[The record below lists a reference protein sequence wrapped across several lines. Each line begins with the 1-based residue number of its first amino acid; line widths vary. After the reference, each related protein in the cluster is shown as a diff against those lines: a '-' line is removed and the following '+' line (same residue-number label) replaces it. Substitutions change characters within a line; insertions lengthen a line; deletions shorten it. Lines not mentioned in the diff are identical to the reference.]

1 MSSSN
6 PSACTNCNIQNSN
19 PSFSNSGLSSSIL
32 RIAPP
37 AKRYNPGI
45 PNPVSGGGTSD
56 VVNKIV
62 NVSSQSGVGSGETK
76 SSASKANQ
84 QTANIL
90 NKLLDVAS
98 EIVKSDMGKKKLAE
112 NTNRSQQQ
120 IDDKKDTKKIV
131 LTQGRV
137 RNKAVQSDS
146 TQKETKSEKVKK
158 HKTYRSVGTVLAS
171 APEFKA
177 KFNSLIREQ
186 PKILMKDTKT
196 KDDLPINFDGVK
208 IWKPFLQDVRSQGL
222 CGSCWAFSTLFCL
235 AARLSIYSKG
245 KYSYDFS
252 PAKMVYCG
260 ITLPETEG
268 SNLEKIK
275 KMLSNGTRYDYFQK
289 KINAGESDTYGCSGE
304 TLINAWQFLY
314 RTGVPENSCLMYGD
328 EKNPKNIKINLTLK
342 EDIMYNCAD
351 FVSPSFDFCP
361 SSKKYMVS
369 HRAGGYYFV
378 PGVKNTEDPTK
389 SGSEYNIRKEI
400 YKWGPVSSGMMVYD
414 DFIDWEGNGIYEYD
428 KKSQLI
434 GGHAIVILGWGE
446 KNGKKYWIVRNSWGE
461 EWGDKGYFKILR
473 GVNHCEIEENCFV
486 GFPNIPG
493 IRLYLDYP
501 LLYDMEDYTSK
512 YLYNIHDSGYKNTT
526 YEQLALGKISYKDIN
541 TTNLYDINNFQD
553 FKTFF
558 AGKITEKY
566 TDLSVFNSVKEVVI
580 KVDNNVVDLVDE
592 IDVDIDFVD
601 EIMYKKIM
609 DWNFKYIL
617 ILILLLVLMIV

>member
-1 MSSSN
+1 MSASN
-6 PSACTNCNIQNSN
+6 PNACVNCNLQNSN
-19 PSFSNSGLSSSIL
+19 PSFSNSGLSTGIL

-37 AKRYNPGI
+37 PKRYNPGI
-45 PNPVSGGGTSD
+45 PNPVTGGGTSD

-62 NVSSQSGVGSGETK
+62 NVASQSGVGSGETK
-76 SSASKANQ
+76 TSASKASQ

-98 EIVKSDMGKKKLAE
+98 EIVQSDVGKKKLAE
-112 NTNRSQQQ
+112 SSNRSQQQ
-120 IDDKKDTKKIV
+120 IEDKKDTKKII
-131 LTQGRV
+131 LAQGRV
-137 RNKAVQSDS
+137 RRKVDAVDT
-146 TQKETKSEKVKK
+146 TQKETKTEKVKN

-186 PKILMKDTKT
+186 PKILMKKTET
-196 KDDLPINFDGVK
+196 KDDLPVNFDGVK

-235 AARLSIYSKG
+235 SARLSIYSKG
-245 KYSYDFS
+245 KYNYDFS

-275 KMLSNGTRYDYFQK
+275 DMLSNGKRYDYFQK
-289 KINAGESDTYGCSGE
+289 KTNAGESDTYGCSGE

-378 PGVKNTEDPTK
+378 PGVKNTEDPIK

-414 DFIDWEGNGIYEYD
+414 DFVDWEGNGIYEYD

-434 GGHAIVILGWGE
+434 GGHAIVIMGWGE
-446 KNGKKYWIVRNSWGE
+446 QNGKKYWIVRNSWGE

-493 IRLYLDYP
+493 IRLHLDYP
-501 LLYDMEDYTSK
+501 LLYEMEDYVSK

-526 YEQLALGKISYKDIN
+526 YEQIALGKIPYKEIN
-541 TTNLYDINNFQD
+541 TINLYDINEFPNFEK
-553 FKTFF
+553 FL

-566 TDLSVFNSVKEVVI
+566 KDLSVFNSFNEVINIDEENIIDGKIDINIYQSVLNNENFI
-580 KVDNNVVDLVDE
+580 KLT
-592 IDVDIDFVD
+592 FV
-601 EIMYKKIM
+601 
-609 DWNFKYIL
+609 KYIVIIIL
-617 ILILLLVLMIV
+617 LIILIII

>member
-6 PSACTNCNIQNSN
+6 PSACVNCNIQNSN
-19 PSFSNSGLSSSIL
+19 PSFSNSGLSSGIL

-37 AKRYNPGI
+37 PRRYNPGI

-62 NVSSQSGVGSGETK
+62 NVASQTGVGSGETK
-76 SSASKANQ
+76 TSANKSNQ
-84 QTANIL
+84 QTSNIL
-90 NKLLDVAS
+90 SKILDVAS
-98 EIVKSDMGKKKLAE
+98 EIVQSDVGKKKLLD
-112 NTNRSQQQ
+112 NSNRSQQQ
-120 IDDKKDTKKIV
+120 VEDKKETKKIL
-131 LTQGRV
+131 LTQGRIRRKIDQV
-137 RNKAVQSDS
+137 ESAK
-146 TQKETKSEKVKK
+146 KEEKTEKIKK
-158 HKTYRSVGTVLAS
+158 NKTYRSVGTVLAS

-186 PKILMKDTKT
+186 PKILMKETKT

-208 IWKPFLQDVRSQGL
+208 VWKSFLQPIRSQGL

-235 AARLSIYSKG
+235 ASRLSIYSKG

-275 KMLSNGTRYDYFQK
+275 NMLLNGKRYDYFQK
-289 KINAGESDTYGCSGE
+289 KIVAGESDTYGCSGE

-351 FVSPSFDFCP
+351 FVSASFDLCP
-361 SSKKYMVS
+361 SSNTYMVS

-378 PGVKNTEDPTK
+378 PGVKNTEDPIK
-389 SGSEYNIRKEI
+389 SGTEYNIRKEI
-400 YKWGPVSSGMMVYD
+400 YKWGPVSSGMIVYD
-414 DFIDWEGNGIYEYD
+414 DFINWEGNGIYEYD
-428 KKSQLI
+428 KKSELI
-434 GGHAIVILGWGE
+434 GGHAIVIMGWGE
-446 KNGKKYWIVRNSWGE
+446 QNGKKYWIVRNSWGE
-461 EWGDKGYFKILR
+461 DWGDKGYFKILR

-493 IRLYLDYP
+493 IRLHLDYP
-501 LLYDMEDYTSK
+501 LLYEVEDYASK

-526 YEQLALGKISYKDIN
+526 YEQIALGKISYKDIS
-541 TTNLYDINNFQD
+541 TTNLYDIKYFQD

-558 AGKITEKY
+558 AGKITEQYK
-566 TDLSVFNSVKEVVI
+566 DLSIFNSINEIINIDEENIIDGKMDKYI
-580 KVDNNVVDLVDE
+580 YHTE
-592 IDVDIDFVD
+592 IDENIF
-601 EIMYKKIM
+601 
-609 DWNFKYIL
+609 DWTFIKYVLIIILFIIL
-617 ILILLLVLMIV
+617 IIV